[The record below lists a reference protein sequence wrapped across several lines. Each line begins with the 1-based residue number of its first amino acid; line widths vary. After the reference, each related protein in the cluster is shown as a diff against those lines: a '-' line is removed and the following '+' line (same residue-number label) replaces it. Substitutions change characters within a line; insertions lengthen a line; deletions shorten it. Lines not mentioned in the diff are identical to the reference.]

1 MKEFKKL
8 VEIVEILRSPQG
20 CRWDR
25 AQKLKNLKTYLLE
38 ETYELI
44 DALESKDTEKIKEEL
59 GDLFLI
65 LVFFSQIFKE
75 KKKFDVKEILEKIN
89 KKLIG
94 RHPHVFGKKK
104 LKNKEEILNH
114 WIKKKAKDKKRKTL
128 IERLPKSAPSLLLSY
143 LFFKENLHLGRKRN
157 IDSLV
162 EEINDFCKKLKDN
175 LHKKLLVDLI
185 VKIVELSSY
194 LNIDMENLLRKKILS
209 QAKKLTYF
217 R

>member
-1 MKEFKKL
+1 
-8 VEIVEILRSPQG
+8 
-20 CRWDR
+20 
-25 AQKLKNLKTYLLE
+25 
-38 ETYELI
+38 
-44 DALESKDTEKIKEEL
+44 
-59 GDLFLI
+59 

-75 KKKFDVKEILEKIN
+75 KKRFDVKEVLKKIN
-89 KKLIG
+89 EKLIT

-114 WIKKKAKDKKRKTL
+114 WIKKKAEDKKRKTL

-157 IDSLV
+157 IDNLV
-162 EEINDFCKKLKDN
+162 EEINDFSKKLKDN
-175 LHKKLLVDLI
+175 LHKRLLVDLI
-185 VKIVELSSY
+185 VRIIELSSY

-209 QAKKLTYF
+209 QAKKLTYL